1 MPASGDGGGTGFS
14 AASGSPAPR
23 TPQISRA
30 EAVPAPEHA
39 KTMAAVSQTT
49 LVCMWLFTMMTAGNA
64 CDTGGMTTCL
74 STMTTGMSA
83 GREDPSSSC
92 DVVNTFMTCISS
104 ACAGCD
110 TSAVASFETSAN
122 AQVANLCTGDAAVCP
137 DHAVCTAR
145 ITCGGG
151 GVSSSAS
158 QSPSAVAVAGLLL
171 PFIG

>member
-1 MPASGDGGGTGFS
+1 MGAQAALAPAL
-14 AASGSPAPR
+14 APR
-23 TPQISRA
+23 TPQIRRA

-49 LVCMWLFTMMTAGNA
+49 LVCMWLFTMMTAG
-64 CDTGGMTTCL
+64 
-74 STMTTGMSA
+74 
-83 GREDPSSSC
+83 REDPSSSC
-92 DVVNTFMTCISS
+92 DVVNTFMTCVSS